1 MTTES
6 AHDDASL
13 PAIALVHAA
22 DDISEQAYGAW
33 RTAVAEVLA
42 KARKVDAAELG
53 AEPERL
59 LDTLTYD
66 DITIKALYTPA
77 DALPEYPLPGSAPFT
92 RGRDAH
98 RDPTVGWHV
107 CTRHGLESADAD
119 PEAVNRAVLND
130 LENGVTSLWL
140 AVGGDNLPHSVLAHV
155 LDGVYLDLAPVVL
168 DAGAEF
174 TAAARALFAVID
186 HSGEFESAD
195 VEASLGADPLTVLT
209 RTGEDLLAEA
219 VELTKETIA
228 RPGALRTL
236 IVDGTVF
243 HDAGAGDAQELGAC
257 LAAGV
262 EYLRALTDGGVD
274 TADALGQIEFRH
286 AASDDQFQTIAKFR
300 AGRRLWARVAEAS
313 GAPEA
318 GGAHQHGVTSTAM
331 MAQRDPWVNMLRTT
345 LAAFGA
351 GVGGADAVTVL
362 PFDAV
367 IPGGAPEV
375 SDAFAARIARNTQLL
390 LLEESHLGRVIDPA
404 GGSWYVENL
413 TDAMAQRAWGFFQE
427 VEAAGGFRAALSGGL
442 LAERIGLTR
451 AQRDDDVAHRRKALT
466 GVNEFPNL
474 DEAPIPATTASEG
487 AGALPAV
494 RYAAQFEQL
503 RNRSDAHLAT
513 AGTRPTV
520 LLATLGPIAEH
531 NVRAGFITNLL
542 AAGGIVA
549 VNPGPLDSPKAISS
563 AFTAAD
569 SPVAIV
575 CGTDKRYATAGSDAV
590 QALRDAGAAGILVA
604 GAKKAFPEHEHQP
617 DGFLGVGVNAVAAL
631 TGLLETQ
638 GVK

>member
-6 AHDDASL
+6 AHADASL
-13 PAIALVHAA
+13 PDSALVHAA
-22 DDISEQAYGAW
+22 DEMSPQAYGAW
-33 RTAVAEVLA
+33 RTAVAGVLA
-42 KARKVDAAELG
+42 KARKVDADELG
-53 AEPERL
+53 VEPERL
-59 LDTLTYD
+59 LDTVTYD
-66 DITIKALYTPA
+66 DITISPLYTPA
-77 DALPEYPLPGSAPFT
+77 DALAENPLPGSTPFT

-107 CTRHGLESADAD
+107 RTRHGLACPDA
-119 PEAVNRAVLND
+119 EKVNRAVLND

-140 AVGGDNLPHSVLAHV
+140 TVGGDNLPHAALAQA

-174 TAAARALFAVID
+174 TDAAHALFAVID
-186 HSGEFESAD
+186 ASGEFESAD
-195 VEASLGADPLTVLT
+195 VEASLGADPLAVLI
-209 RTGEDLLAEA
+209 RTGVDLMADA
-219 VELTKETIA
+219 VELAKETVA

-236 IVDGTVF
+236 TVDGAVF

-262 EYLRALTDGGVD
+262 EYLRALTDAGVD
-274 TADALGQIEFRH
+274 TADAFGQIEFRH
-286 AASDDQFQTIAKFR
+286 AATDDQFQTIAKFR
-300 AGRRLWARVAEAS
+300 AGRRLWARVAEVS

-362 PFDAV
+362 PFDAAV
-367 IPGGAPEV
+367 PGGAPDV
-375 SDAFAARIARNTQLL
+375 SEAFAARIARNIQLL

-404 GGSWYVENL
+404 GGSWYVEHL
-413 TDAMAQRAWGFFQE
+413 TDAMAQTAWKFFQE
-427 VEAAGGFRAALSGGL
+427 IEGAGGFHAALSSGL
-442 LAERIGLTR
+442 LAERIGATR
-451 AQRDDDVAHRRKALT
+451 DRRNDDIAHRRKALT

-474 DEAPIPATTASEG
+474 DEAPIPAATEASD
-487 AGALPAV
+487 AGALPSV

-503 RNRSDAHLAT
+503 RNRSDAHLAAT
-513 AGTRPTV
+513 GARPTV

-531 NVRAGFITNLL
+531 NACAGFITNLL
-542 AAGGIVA
+542 AAGGIA
-549 VNPGPLDSPKAISS
+549 GITPGPLDSAEAIAK
-563 AFTAAD
+563 AFTETHT
-569 SPVAIV
+569 PVAIV
-575 CGTDKRYATAGSDAV
+575 CGTDKRYAASGSDAV
-590 QALRDAGAAGILVA
+590 HALRDAGAEHVFVA
-604 GAKKAFPEHEHQP
+604 GAEKTFADHEHQP
-617 DGFLGVGVNAVAAL
+617 DGFLGVGIDAVAAL
-631 TGLLETQ
+631 TGLLETL